1 MSEGL
6 RIDKWLW
13 AARFF
18 KTRGLAQQAIEQGRV
33 RVGDERIKPARALR
47 VGERLRIMAGEY
59 EREVVVLELSAQ
71 RGPAIQ
77 AQALYIETEASLR
90 AREARLEARRLAPEP
105 AQAIEGGRPTK
116 RQRRDLDRWR
126 GLP

>member
-47 VGERLRIMAGEY
+47 VGERLHIMAGEY